1 MQLFHVCYAIMTLS
15 VQISCFSGLILSST
29 VFIFGFCFLIFAI
42 PHFSLL
48 LRDGEPVEKI
58 IRAFLYL
65 AF

>member
-29 VFIFGFCFLIFAI
+29 VFFGFCFLIFAI